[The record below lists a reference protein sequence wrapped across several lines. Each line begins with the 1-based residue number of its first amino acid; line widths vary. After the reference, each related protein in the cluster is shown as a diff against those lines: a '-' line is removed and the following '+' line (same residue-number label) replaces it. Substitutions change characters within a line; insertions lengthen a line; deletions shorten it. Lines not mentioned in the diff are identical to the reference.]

1 MTYRELLKEIQSL
14 PEDRLDDT
22 AKVLEEWLPSAKHI
36 PADPDRW
43 IEEVNRTPSPPTKPR
58 PLTKSILA
66 GFQKY
71 HEALAPR
78 N

>member
-1 MTYRELLKEIQSL
+1 MTTEPSDIATLNNK
-14 PEDRLDDT
+14 P
-22 AKVLEEWLPSAKHI
+22 LEEWRPSAKHI

-43 IEEVNRTPSPPTKPR
+43 IEEVNRAASLPAKPR

-71 HEALAPR
+71 YEALAPR